1 MGKPD
6 FDLIVIGA
14 GSAGLGASLVPAKF
28 GLKVLQIVK
37 TDHDVG
43 GECLNDGCVP
53 SKALIHLSK
62 VAYQA
67 RETGTF
73 GLQVSGSID
82 IDKVTRYVKNS
93 QTIIRKHENAKWLE
107 EQGVTVVLGTAKFHS
122 KNAIEVNGE
131 IYTGKYIIIA
141 TGSRP
146 IALDVPGAELVVSLN
161 NESIFHID
169 DLPQKLLVVG
179 AGPIGIELGQAFHR
193 LGSQVTFIQRGGGI
207 LPHEDPAISDV
218 LKDRL
223 EAEGIE
229 FKMNSSVDHFPDAK
243 KAIIKSGDGSLSS
256 VSFDAVLVAIGRKI
270 ELAPLS
276 LEKAGIKTENGK
288 IKVDHY
294 LRTTNPKVFVAG
306 DIAGSLIF
314 SHAAEQHVR
323 LLMNNFFS
331 PFKKKLNNDY
341 MSWVTFTDP
350 EVATFGLNE
359 KELVKRKTSYKRLEM
374 DFKDDDRAIT
384 DSYRYGKLILF
395 ITRGSL
401 FKKKVI
407 LGGSMA
413 APNAG
418 EMIQE
423 LILANYA
430 KLDISRILNKVYPYP
445 VSSRVNQKILTD
457 DYAANLTE
465 TLKKLLR
472 FLFGKFIF

>member
-1 MGKPD
+1 MGKPEY
-6 FDLIVIGA
+6 DLIVIGA
-14 GSAGLGASLVPAKF
+14 GSAGLGASLIPAKF
-28 GLKVLQIVK
+28 GLKVLQVVK
-37 TDHDVG
+37 SDHDIG

-53 SKALIHLSK
+53 SKALIHLSRI
-62 VAYQA
+62 AHQA
-67 RETGTF
+67 RETGIL
-73 GLQVSGSID
+73 GLKVSGNID
-82 IDKVTRYVKNS
+82 FNKVAKYVQSS
-93 QTIIRKHENAKWLE
+93 QAIIRDHEHAKWLE
-107 EQGVTVVLGTAKFHS
+107 EQGVTVVLGAARFQS
-122 KNAIEVNGE
+122 KNAVEVNGK

-146 IALDVPGAELVVSLN
+146 MALDVPGAELVASLN
-161 NESIFHID
+161 NESVFHID
-169 DLPQKLLVVG
+169 NLPQKLLVVG

-193 LGSQVTFIQRGGGI
+193 FGSQVTFIQHGGHI
-207 LPHEDPAISDV
+207 LPHEDTAISDV
-218 LKDRL
+218 LKERL
-223 EAEGIE
+223 EEEGIE

-243 KAIIKSGDGSLSS
+243 KAVVRARDGSLSE

-276 LEKAGIKTENGK
+276 LENAGIEIVGGK
-288 IKVDHY
+288 IKVDRY

-306 DIAGSLIF
+306 DVAGSLIF

-323 LLMNNFFS
+323 LIMNNFFS
-331 PFKKKLNNDY
+331 PLRKKLNNDY

-350 EVATFGLNE
+350 EIATFGLNE
-359 KELVKRKTSYKRLEM
+359 KELVERKISFKRLEM
-374 DFKDDDRAIT
+374 DFREDDRAIT

-395 ITRGSL
+395 ITKGSL
-401 FKKKVI
+401 FKKKII

-430 KLDISRILNKVYPYP
+430 KLNIARILNKIYPYP

-457 DYAANLTE
+457 DYADNLTE
-465 TLKKLLR
+465 TVKKLLR
-472 FLFGKFIF
+472 FLFGKFI